1 MTDFSPQHL
10 PYYYYYFFF
19 IQFTILLIDLQINF
33 VFAVKQNLGLLSVAP
48 FHCHGIHKLYSS
60 SSSKK
65 LESSKIGDGI
75 DLKQQK
81 IPQIPVTPGESGSTN
96 ASQNGE
102 NKLSVFQRFK
112 KTYKEHGKVLIFVEV
127 ATSIF
132 WYGLFYTIVSW

>member
-1 MTDFSPQHL
+1 M
-10 PYYYYYFFF
+10 
-19 IQFTILLIDLQINF
+19 
-33 VFAVKQNLGLLSVAP
+33 
-48 FHCHGIHKLYSS
+48 
-60 SSSKK
+60 
-65 LESSKIGDGI
+65 ESSKIGNGI

-96 ASQNGE
+96 VSQNGE

-112 KTYKEHGKVLIFVEV
+112 KTYKEHGKVLIIVEV